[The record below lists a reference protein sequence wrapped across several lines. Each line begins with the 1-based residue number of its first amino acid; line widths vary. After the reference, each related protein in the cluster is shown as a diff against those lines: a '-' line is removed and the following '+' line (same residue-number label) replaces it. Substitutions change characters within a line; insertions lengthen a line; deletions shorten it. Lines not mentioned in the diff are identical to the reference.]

1 MAGILESVDQRTQL
15 AGHNRLELLLFRFNG
30 KQRYGINVFK
40 VREVLECPPLR
51 PMPNA
56 HPAVRGLVYV
66 RGRAFPVVD
75 LARILG
81 KRLPAEGGNLRLVV
95 AEFNRTVQGFLVG
108 SVDRIMN
115 MRWDAIKPPP
125 TTAGV
130 SSYLT
135 AVTEIEG
142 ELVEIID
149 VEKILA
155 EITGVFIEV
164 GSAIKD
170 TDVAPHRKDLPVMVV
185 DDSSTARKMVG
196 KTLEQVGLKCVFAKD
211 GQDALTQLQK
221 MVADGKPIAEQVSL
235 VISDIEMPVMD
246 GYTLT
251 SAIKRDDRLQGL
263 FVLMHSSLSGIFND
277 SMVKKVGADRF
288 LPKFSADELAKLV
301 LEVIGPGSSK
311 AA

>member
-15 AGHNRLELLLFRFNG
+15 AGHNRLELLLFRFDG

-51 PMPNA
+51 PMPNS
-56 HPAVRGLVYV
+56 HPAVRGLAYV

-75 LARILG
+75 LATILG
-81 KRLPAEGGNLRLVV
+81 KRLPKTSGNLRLVV
-95 AEFNRTVQGFLVG
+95 AEFNRSVQGFLVG

-115 MRWDAIKPPP
+115 MKWEAIKPPP
-125 TTAGV
+125 AGAAA

-135 AVTEIEG
+135 AVTQVDNELIEI
-142 ELVEIID
+142 VD

-155 EITGVFIEV
+155 EITGVFTEV
-164 GSAIKD
+164 GSAIKE
-170 TDVAPHRKDLPVMVV
+170 VAIAPARKDLPVMVV
-185 DDSSTARKMVG
+185 DDSSTARKMIA
-196 KTLEQVGLKCVFAKD
+196 KTLEQVGLKCISAND
-211 GQDALTQLQK
+211 GRDALTQLQRL
-221 MVADGKPIAEQVSL
+221 VADGKPITEQVSL

-251 SAIKRDDRLQGL
+251 SEIKRDARLRDL
-263 FVLMHSSLSGIFND
+263 YVLMHSSLSGIFND

-288 LPKFSADELAKLV
+288 LPKFSADDLAKLV
-301 LEVIGPGSSK
+301 LEVIGMEDAK